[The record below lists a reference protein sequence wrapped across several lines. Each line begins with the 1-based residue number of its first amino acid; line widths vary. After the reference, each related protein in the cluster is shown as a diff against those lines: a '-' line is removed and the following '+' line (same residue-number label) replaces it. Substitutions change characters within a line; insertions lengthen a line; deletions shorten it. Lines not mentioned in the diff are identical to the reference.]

1 MGVVG
6 TILLV
11 AFVIVCVLLVLM
23 VLVQNE
29 DSNGMGS
36 PFGGQSAA
44 FGSHSASVLTKTT
57 GVFVAL
63 FLVFVFS
70 LALINKAPSDGGSMS
85 ATAKEVQGAS
95 QEPENKAG
103 SWLDDVKEEPKVE
116 VKPADDGS
124 ASATEVSAGTAADG
138 SATESSAQ

>member
-1 MGVVG
+1 MRIQTAWEV
-6 TILLV
+6 
-11 AFVIVCVLLVLM
+11 
-23 VLVQNE
+23 
-29 DSNGMGS
+29 
-36 PFGGQSAA
+36 
-44 FGSHSASVLTKTT
+44 
-57 GVFVAL
+57 
-63 FLVFVFS
+63 
-70 LALINKAPSDGGSMS
+70 ALINKAPSDGGSIS
-85 ATAKEVQGAS
+85 ATAKEVQGTS

>member
-63 FLVFVFS
+63 FLVLVFS
-70 LALINKAPSDGGSMS
+70 LALINKAPNDGGSMS
-85 ATAKEVQGAS
+85 ATAKEVQGTS
-95 QEPENKAG
+95 EVPENNAG
-103 SWLDDVKEEPKVE
+103 SWLDNVKEEPKAE
-116 VKPADDGS
+116 VKPAEGS
-124 ASATEVSAGTAADG
+124 ASATEVSAGTAAEE
-138 SATESSAQ
+138 SAAQ

>member
-36 PFGGQSAA
+36 R
-44 FGSHSASVLTKTT
+44 TY
-57 GVFVAL
+57 
-63 FLVFVFS
+63 
-70 LALINKAPSDGGSMS
+70 
-85 ATAKEVQGAS
+85 
-95 QEPENKAG
+95 
-103 SWLDDVKEEPKVE
+103 
-116 VKPADDGS
+116 
-124 ASATEVSAGTAADG
+124 
-138 SATESSAQ
+138 

>member
-63 FLVFVFS
+63 FLVLVFS
-70 LALINKAPSDGGSMS
+70 LALINKAPNDGGSMS
-85 ATAKEVQGAS
+85 ATAKEVQGTS
-95 QEPENKAG
+95 EVPENNAG
-103 SWLDDVKEEPKVE
+103 SWLDDVKEEPKAE
-116 VKPADDGS
+116 VKPAEGS
-124 ASATEVSAGTAADG
+124 ASATEVSAGTAAEE
-138 SATESSAQ
+138 SAAQ